1 MSFFIDRKERCGIVL
16 RATDLPPIE
25 GEEMEETD
33 RERAS
38 EWARD
43 LLERSDW
50 VILDT
55 ETTGTSPYD
64 EIVQIAIVSSDGKV
78 LCDSLVRP
86 TRTIPP
92 EATAIH
98 GISDADVRDA
108 PSFPEV
114 YGRVQEILSGK
125 RIIIYNA
132 QFDLRLIHQ
141 TLSKHNL
148 LPYDLDSDQAECA
161 MLVYSAWVGE
171 RWLDGG
177 YKWQKLENA
186 DHSAVGDCLATLAL
200 IKKMAQG

>member
-1 MSFFIDRKERCGIVL
+1 
-16 RATDLPPIE
+16 
-25 GEEMEETD
+25 MEVTD
-33 RERAS
+33 RERAT

-55 ETTGTSPYD
+55 ETTGTSQYD
-64 EIVQIAIVSSDGKV
+64 EIVQIAIIAADGRV
-78 LCDSLVRP
+78 LCDTLVRP

-98 GISDADVRDA
+98 GISDADVKDA
-108 PSFPEV
+108 LLFPDV
-114 YGRVQEILSGK
+114 YRRVKEILSGK
-125 RIIIYNA
+125 RIIVYNA

-141 TLSKHNL
+141 TLAKHNL

>member
-1 MSFFIDRKERCGIVL
+1 
-16 RATDLPPIE
+16 
-25 GEEMEETD
+25 MEVTD
-33 RERAS
+33 RERAA

-55 ETTGTSPYD
+55 ETTGTSPHD
-64 EIVQIAIVSSDGKV
+64 EVVQIAIVAADGRV
-78 LCDSLVRP
+78 LCDTLVKP
-86 TRTIPP
+86 TRPIPP

-108 PSFPEV
+108 PSFPHV
-114 YGRVQEILSGK
+114 YGRVREILSGK
-125 RIIIYNA
+125 RVVIYNA

-141 TLSKHNL
+141 TLIKHNL
-148 LPYDLDSDQAECA
+148 LPYGLDSDQAECA

-186 DHSAVGDCLATLAL
+186 DHSAVGDCLATLTL
-200 IKKMAQG
+200 IRKMAQS

>member
-1 MSFFIDRKERCGIVL
+1 
-16 RATDLPPIE
+16 
-25 GEEMEETD
+25 MEETD
-33 RERAS
+33 RERAA

-55 ETTGTSPYD
+55 ETTGTSPHD
-64 EIVQIAIVSSDGKV
+64 EIVQIALVGSDGRV
-78 LCDSLVRP
+78 LYDSLVKP
-86 TRTIPP
+86 TRPIPP
-92 EATAIH
+92 GATAIH
-98 GISDADVRDA
+98 GICDADVRHA

-114 YGRVQEILSGK
+114 YSRVREILSGK

-141 TLSKHNL
+141 TLAKHNL
-148 LPYDLDSDQAECA
+148 LPYGLDSDQADCA

-177 YKWQKLENA
+177 YRWQKLENA

-200 IKKMAQG
+200 IKKMAKG